1 MPIVYNIEKIFFQLH
16 MSRVFVPKRLK
27 TKSSGYFYVAAAAI
41 IWGSNGV
48 IVNSVSY
55 NAQTVA
61 FFRVLFA
68 SLTLLPVVLL
78 TRKPEVISVARS
90 WRSWKVMLSLGSLL
104 ALGWTLL
111 FQSMKLIA
119 IANAVFLNYMAPIF
133 ATLLVPLFLKEK
145 LEKSTLLALAISVA
159 GVLFISSQQGLHIG
173 GDQNQLGIVL
183 GLLAGLAY
191 AGFIILSKKALSSF
205 SSQIVGFCSY
215 SIASIFLLPFVI
227 GIDFSPDLTSLALLL
242 ILGIVNTGFAVT
254 FYLKGLN
261 MIKAQKAVVLTYLE
275 PASAIVFGFVFLSQP
290 PTPLMIVGGS
300 LILIAGYIIAKR

>member
-1 MPIVYNIEKIFFQLH
+1 ML
-16 MSRVFVPKRLK
+16 KRF
-27 TKSSGYFYVAAAAI
+27 KSKFSGYLYVAAAAI

-48 IVNSVSY
+48 IVNLVPY
-55 NAQTVA
+55 DAQTVA

-90 WRSWKVMLSLGSLL
+90 WGSWKVMLSLGLLL

-119 IANAVFLNYMAPIF
+119 IANAVLLNYTAPIF
-133 ATLLVPLFLKEK
+133 ATLFAPLFLKEK

-159 GVLFISSQQGLHIG
+159 GILFISFQKDLHIS
-173 GDQNQLGIVL
+173 DLNQLGVIF

-191 AGFIILSKKALSSF
+191 AGFIILSKRALSSF
-205 SSQIVGFCSY
+205 SSQVVAFYSC
-215 SIASIFLLPFVI
+215 SIASVFLFPFVI
-227 GIDFSPDLTSLALLL
+227 GTDFSPDLTQLVLLL
-242 ILGIVNTGFAVT
+242 VLGVFNTGFAVT
-254 FYLKGLN
+254 LYLKGLR

-275 PASAIVFGFVFLSQP
+275 PASAVVFGFLFLAQS
-290 PTPLMIVGGS
+290 PTPLMLVGGF
-300 LILIAGYIIAKR
+300 LILIAGYIVASR